1 MSPFADFLRTI
12 FWALVLLYTTPALV
26 RNIRTVYANL
36 LEQKA
41 KIGVVSIK
49 ETPNDPSFYA
59 KQCKQFFEDPE
70 IKAIVLSINGTTW
83 PTSAAQAL
91 FAEITS
97 LKKMNIKPVVAWSA
111 TACSGSGYYVAC
123 AADAIITTP
132 AAVIG
137 GIKATLPTTTPRTSF
152 DAENYQEL
160 VTQLAELYLHDV
172 VEQRPQLA
180 GTAKNLWADGKVF
193 SGQKALTVGL
203 IDEIGTQQNVED
215 FIRHKTQ
222 IEGTL
227 EWVTPPCSPLLFDWL
242 GLSEFTSGM
251 TSCSSTT
258 CSAAGS
264 SATSALSTAT
274 N

>member
-1 MSPFADFLRTI
+1 MSTIADFLRTI

-41 KIGVVSIK
+41 KIGVISIK
-49 ETPNDPSFYA
+49 ETPNDPSA
-59 KQCKQFFEDPE
+59 SIKQCKQFFEDPE
-70 IKAIVLSINGTTW
+70 IKAIVLSINGATGS
-83 PTSAAQAL
+83 TSAAQAL
-91 FAEITS
+91 FAEIIS
-97 LKKMNIKPVVAWSA
+97 LKKVNIKPVVAWSA
-111 TACSGSGYYVAC
+111 TACSASGYYVAC

-132 AAVIG
+132 ATVVG
-137 GIKATLPTTTPRTSF
+137 GIKATLPAVTPRTSLS
-152 DAENYQEL
+152 AENYQEL
-160 VTQLAELYLHDV
+160 TNQLAEQYIHDV
-172 VEQRPQLA
+172 IEQRPQLA
-180 GTAKNLWADGKVF
+180 GTAKDLWADGKVV
-193 SGQKALTVGL
+193 SGQKALAIGL
-203 IDEIGTQQNVED
+203 IDEVGTQQTVED

-222 IEGTL
+222 IEGSL

-251 TSCSSTT
+251 TSCSANA

-264 SATSALSTAT
+264 PTTNSAS